1 MRFSIFQDSRK
12 GGRKYNEDRMGY
24 SYTRDALLLVV
35 CDGMGGHH
43 GGDIASQMALE
54 IITAKFLRE
63 ATPILRN
70 PPTFLEDAFMEVHQA
85 LHAKTRVDGLPETPR
100 TTAAACIIQH
110 DTAFWVH
117 AGDSRLYVFREHAM
131 LAKTRDHSK
140 INALLD
146 RGVSIGADAERHPDR
161 SKVFNCL
168 GSPADPL
175 VEHGTPLL
183 LKAGDHLF
191 LCTDGVWSAV
201 PDGLISTQ
209 LANLPVARAVP
220 DLLDAALLQAGAKA
234 DNVTALAVQWLGESR
249 RPEPGTVSTALMQHA
264 AFQSTVE
271 VKPSTTA
278 ATQLTDKELDAAVA
292 EIQQAIKRSDSK
304 VKITL

>member
-1 MRFSIFQDSRK
+1 MRFSIFQDSRR
-12 GGRKYNEDRMGY
+12 GGRKNNEDRMGY
-24 SYTRDALLLVV
+24 SFTRDALLLMV

-43 GGDIASQMALE
+43 GGEIASQLALE
-54 IITAKFLRE
+54 MITARFQRE

-70 PPTFLEDAFMEVHQA
+70 PPAFLEEAFLEIHQA
-85 LHAKTRVDGLPETPR
+85 LHAKARVDGLPETPR
-100 TTAAACIIQH
+100 TTAVACVIQH

-140 INALLD
+140 LNALVD

-183 LKAGDHLF
+183 LKASDHLF
-191 LCTDGVWSAV
+191 LCSDGVWSAV

-209 LANLPVARAVP
+209 LANHPVARAVP
-220 DLLDAALLQAGAKA
+220 DLIDAALAQAGAKA
-234 DNVTALAVQWLGESR
+234 DNCTAIAVQWLGESR

-264 AFQSTVE
+264 SFESTVE
-271 VKPSTTA
+271 VTDQSAMTP
-278 ATQLTDKELDAAVA
+278 QLTDKELDAAVA
-292 EIQQAIKRSDSK
+292 EIQQAIKRSDA
-304 VKITL
+304 KIRV

>member
-12 GGRKYNEDRMGY
+12 GGRKLNEDRMGY
-24 SYTRDALLLVV
+24 SFTRDALLLVI

-43 GGDIASQMALE
+43 GGEIASQLTLE
-54 IITAKFLRE
+54 MITARFQRE

-70 PPTFLEDAFMEVHQA
+70 PPTFLEDAFLEVHQA
-85 LHAKTRVDGLPETPR
+85 LHAKSRVDGLPETPR
-100 TTAAACIIQH
+100 TTAVACIIQH

-140 INALLD
+140 LNALVD
-146 RGVSIGADAERHPDR
+146 RGISIGADAERHPDR

-175 VEHGTPLL
+175 VEHSTPLL
-183 LKAGDHLF
+183 LKSGDHIF
-191 LCTDGVWSAV
+191 LCTDGVWSSL

-209 LANLPVARAVP
+209 LANHPVARAVP
-220 DLLDAALLQAGAKA
+220 DLLEAALAQAGPKS
-234 DNVTALAVQWLGESR
+234 DNATALAVQWLGESR
-249 RPEPGTVSTALMQHA
+249 RPEAGSVSTALMQGA
-264 AFQSTVE
+264 SFESTVQ
-271 VKPSTTA
+271 VSQDANAMPH
-278 ATQLTDKELDAAVA
+278 LTDKELDAAVA
-292 EIQQAIKRSDSK
+292 EIQHAIKRADSK
-304 VKITL
+304 VKI